1 MLTLS
6 RREGER
12 LMIGDDIV
20 IEIKRVRG
28 NQVSIGIKAPDHV
41 AVHREEI
48 FRAIEAD
55 RVQKWPDHTTLSR
68 AGADNV
74 DEFNRLYSSN
84 FSGETS

>member
-28 NQVSIGIKAPDHV
+28 NQVSIGITAPDHV

-48 FRAIEAD
+48 FRAIEGD
-55 RVQKWPDHTTLSR
+55 RVAKWPGEIRDDYHDLSKDFSR
-68 AGADNV
+68 KFG
-74 DEFNRLYSSN
+74 SN
-84 FSGETS
+84 FGGGES

>member
-55 RVQKWPDHTTLSR
+55 RVQKWHGHGGD
-68 AGADNV
+68 AGIDSEAEYNKSARV
-74 DEFNRLYSSN
+74 ILP
-84 FSGETS
+84 GEHL

>member
-1 MLTLS
+1 MLTLT

-48 FRAIEAD
+48 FRAIEAE
-55 RVQKWPDHTTLSR
+55 RVQKWPDRTTPFRSVVN
-68 AGADNV
+68 NV
-74 DEFNRLYSSN
+74 DEFNRLHSSN